1 MAKKVEIEIDVQ
13 GNIVESTANL
23 RKLKAAL
30 KEIPAG
36 TAEWDKVKN
45 QIRDI
50 EDSIQSASQKSEDFK
65 GLLEAAPG
73 PLGALGRG
81 IKSVEL
87 ATKSWGA
94 ALKATGIGLLVSLVA
109 GLAAAF
115 AQSEEAGK
123 KLKPLFEGFQ
133 RILQGVFRA
142 LEPVFNMLV
151 DLALKALPYVEK
163 AFSVAYSAMS
173 SFLQGLGLLGSAL
186 KKFITGDFTGAW
198 EDAGNAVTGFGKRY
212 DEAQQNFVKG
222 TKELTEAEKEELK
235 KRQEAEK
242 AALEK
247 RRQQQEEYRKQVEAD
262 TKTAND
268 KLLSLQNEYEQ
279 LSAKSEIEANQIKLR
294 QDFEQEQKEINALK
308 LKNQTINGILVSA
321 EDLRS
326 KLLLQAKENYQKK
339 LKALEEQDF
348 QRFKDQ
354 TDKTVDLNTQFI
366 LKLNQLT
373 AESIEDAYEKK
384 KAQRT
389 NQYIDE
395 VQDLKK
401 LEQSLVDSY
410 KEIIKQYPAAREDME
425 NGIAIIIEKA
435 KIAQRLISENAD
447 RDLAAID
454 KEAAKDRE
462 ATLMKQLDNEL
473 RILELRGQVLNQ
485 KTQAYFRNQTE
496 LLEKTYEKEKLLQEQ
511 NFAEL
516 LDKAKDDAEE
526 YEKIEKQKAEV
537 LLGIEKKY
545 QEDKKNLKQQEIAAY
560 GEVAS
565 ATINSFAAITGALA
579 AGYDEE
585 AKTSKKAFEQRKK
598 LQIATALM
606 SAASGVIQILTQPST
621 LPSPFDWIVKVAN
634 AAALGITTAI
644 NIANIKKTKFEGT
657 EGGGEAAG
665 GNRMGRGYADGGI
678 VRGPGTSKSDSIPAR
693 LSNGEAVMTS
703 GAVTMFAPLLS
714 MMNQMGGG
722 TSFNSG
728 LNATLPD
735 NPNRAN
741 PSMEQQPLIMKTYVV
756 ENELT
761 SSQQR
766 QARLK
771 DLSTL

>member
-222 TKELTEAEKEELK
+222 TKELTAAEKEELA
-235 KRQEAEK
+235 KRQEQEK

-308 LKNQTINGILVSA
+308 LKNQTINGVLVSA
-321 EDLRS
+321 EELRS

>member
-13 GNIVESTANL
+13 GNVVESVANL

-30 KEIPAG
+30 KEVPAG
-36 TAEWDKVKN
+36 TAEWDKIKN
-45 QIRDI
+45 QIRDV
-50 EDSIQSASQKSEDFK
+50 EDSLESASQKSEDFK

-73 PLGALGRG
+73 PLGVLGRG

-123 KLKPLFEGFQ
+123 KLKPLFEGLQKIF
-133 RILQGVFRA
+133 QGVFRA
-142 LEPVFNMLV
+142 LEPVFNILV
-151 DLALKALPYVEK
+151 DLALKALPKVAE
-163 AFSVAYSAMS
+163 AFSFVYSALS
-173 SFLQGLGLLGSAL
+173 TVLQGIGLLGRAVA
-186 KKFITGDFTGAW
+186 KFISGDFAGAW
-198 EDAGNAVTGFGKRY
+198 DDASNSVTGFVDRFN
-212 DEAQQNFVKG
+212 EAQQNFTKG
-222 TKELTEAEKEELK
+222 SQELTAAEKEELA
-235 KRQEAEK
+235 KRQEQEK

-279 LSAKSEIEANQIKLR
+279 LSAKSDIEANQIKLR

-321 EDLRS
+321 EELRS

-339 LKALEEQDF
+339 LKALEEQDL

-354 TDKTVDLNTQFI
+354 TNKTVDLNTQFI

-373 AESIEDAYEKK
+373 AESIEDGYEKK

-401 LEQSLVDSY
+401 LEQGLIDSY

-425 NGIAIIIEKA
+425 NAIAIIIEKA

-526 YEKIEKQKAEV
+526 FEKIEKQKAEV

-657 EGGGEAAG
+657 DGAGEAAG

-728 LNATLPD
+728 LNNALPD

-741 PSMEQQPLIMKTYVV
+741 PAMEQQPLIMKTYVV

>member
-13 GNIVESTANL
+13 GNVVESTANL

-30 KEIPAG
+30 REVPAG
-36 TAEWDKVKN
+36 TAEWDKIKN
-45 QIRDI
+45 QIRDV
-50 EDSIQSASQKSEDFK
+50 EDSLQSASQKSEDFK

-163 AFSVAYSAMS
+163 AFGVAYSSIS
-173 SFLQGLGLLGSAL
+173 SFLQGLGMLGRAVAKLLS
-186 KKFITGDFTGAW
+186 GDFKGAW
-198 EDAGNAVTGFGKRY
+198 DDASNAVTGFGDRY
-212 DEAQQNFVKG
+212 NESLKNFEKG
-222 TKELTEAEKEELK
+222 TKELTDAEEEELK
-235 KRQEAEK
+235 KRQEQEK
-242 AALEK
+242 ASLEK

-268 KLLSLQNEYEQ
+268 KLLALQNEYEV
-279 LSAKSEIEANQIKLR
+279 LSAKSDIEANQIKLR

-321 EDLRS
+321 EDLRA

-339 LKALEEQDF
+339 LKALEEQDL

-354 TDKTVDLNTQFI
+354 TNKTVDLNTQFI

-373 AESIEDAYEKK
+373 AESIEDGYEKK

-401 LEQSLVDSY
+401 LEQGLIDSY
-410 KEIIKQYPAAREDME
+410 KEIIKQYPASREDME
-425 NGIAIIIEKA
+425 KAIQVIIEKS

-657 EGGGEAAG
+657 EGAGDTPG
-665 GNRMGRGYADGGI
+665 GNGMGRGYADGGI

-722 TSFNSG
+722 TSFTSG
-728 LNATLPD
+728 LNTTLPD
-735 NPNRAN
+735 NPNRNN
-741 PSMEQQPLIMKTYVV
+741 PAMEQQPLIMKTYVV

>member
-13 GNIVESTANL
+13 GNVVESTANL

-30 KEIPAG
+30 REVPAG
-36 TAEWDKVKN
+36 TAEWDKIKN
-45 QIRDI
+45 QIRDV
-50 EDSIQSASQKSEDFK
+50 EDSLQSASQKSEDFK

-222 TKELTEAEKEELK
+222 TKELTAAEKEELA
-235 KRQEAEK
+235 KRQEQEK